1 MRNYVQKPK
10 NQYDNKEIQH
20 GLQLINNVTSIQ
32 VEFGLSIAQIY
43 VDEHFKN
50 LKRFPFQSFNE
61 LVLMLFDHCVYF
73 LTCF

>member
-32 VEFGLSIAQIY
+32 VEFGLSIVQIY
-43 VDEHFKN
+43 VDEHFKK

-61 LVLMLFDHCVYF
+61 LVLMLFDH
-73 LTCF
+73 

>member
-43 VDEHFKN
+43 VDN
-50 LKRFPFQSFNE
+50 ILK
-61 LVLMLFDHCVYF
+61 
-73 LTCF
+73 T